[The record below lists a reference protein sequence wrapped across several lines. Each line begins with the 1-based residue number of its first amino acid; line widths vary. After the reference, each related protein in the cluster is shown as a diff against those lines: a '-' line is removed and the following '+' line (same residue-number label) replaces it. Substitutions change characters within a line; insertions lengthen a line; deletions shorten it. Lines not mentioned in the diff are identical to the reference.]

1 MFKDKEPIK
10 NVTKMRNI
18 MDVNLN
24 KTLFFSNI
32 DYNLEIFLR
41 ILILIN

>member
-1 MFKDKEPIK
+1 MFKDKKPIK
-10 NVTKMRNI
+10 NVTKMRNV

-32 DYNLEIFLR
+32 DYNLDFFLG
-41 ILILIN
+41 ILIY

>member
-1 MFKDKEPIK
+1 FKDKEPIK

-41 ILILIN
+41 ILIN

>member
-41 ILILIN
+41 ILIN